1 MQLYSFRE
9 DIKTLYRIGNIPKF
23 LADLGVHYEETK
35 TGYSLKLPD
44 KSIDVIVKSRRL
56 ECLLVR
62 NQKEKGSEWGYT
74 SRLLVQQD
82 KYGYLALHR
91 IFGEAVFV
99 SDKNII
105 TTYKINGELHI
116 WGDRQFH
123 KAPSEAIAVW
133 KKALNDN
140 VRLPRT
146 ALRAIYWPEVKG
158 FTRVSPFIM
167 SGLPREAGEALEL
180 AGVPFP
186 EHFRDAEGVSPEVVR
201 GCTLP
206 GMFPLVAVRFPDSLL
221 DREIYSSGLVCFH
234 TVSRLGERWLFCAAT
249 EADWKISVGSYL
261 YADAGGLRVGKSR
274 QSW

>member
-1 MQLYSFRE
+1 MRLYSFRE
-9 DIKTLYRIGNIPKF
+9 DIKTLYQIGNLSKF

-35 TGYSLKLPD
+35 TGYSLEIPEKT
-44 KSIDVIVKSRRL
+44 IEVVAR
-56 ECLLVR
+56 EQEFLLVR

-74 SRLLVQQD
+74 SRLLVKQD

-105 TTYKINGELHI
+105 CAYMVKGALRI

-123 KAPSEAIAVW
+123 KAPPEAIDVW
-133 KKALNDN
+133 KKALKDN

-146 ALRAIYWPEVKG
+146 ALRAMYWPEVKG

-167 SGLPREAGEALEL
+167 SGMPREAAAALEL

-221 DREIYSSGLVCFH
+221 DREIHSSGLVCFH
-234 TVSRLGERWLFCAAT
+234 TVTRLGERWLFCAAT
-249 EADWKISVGSYL
+249 EADWKIAVGSYL
-261 YADAGGLRVGKSR
+261 YADAGGLRVGKVR
-274 QSW
+274 QTW

>member
-1 MQLYSFRE
+1 MRLYSFRE
-9 DIKTLYRIGNIPKF
+9 DIKTLYQIGNLSKF
-23 LADLGVHYEETK
+23 LADLGVHYEKTK
-35 TGYSLKLPD
+35 AGYSLEIPEKTIAVVAQEQEL
-44 KSIDVIVKSRRL
+44 
-56 ECLLVR
+56 LLVR

-74 SRLLVQQD
+74 SRLLVKQD
-82 KYGYLALHR
+82 KYGYLTLHR
-91 IFGEAVFV
+91 VFGEAVFV

-105 TTYKINGELHI
+105 CTYMVKGTLRI

-123 KAPSEAIAVW
+123 KAPPEVLAVLR
-133 KKALNDN
+133 KACESGL
-140 VRLPRT
+140 RLPRM

-167 SGLPREAGEALEL
+167 SGMPRDAGETLAL

-206 GMFPLVAVRFPDSLL
+206 GMFSLVAVRFPDSLL
-221 DREIYSSGLVCFH
+221 DREIQSSGLVCFH
-234 TVSRLGERWLFCAAT
+234 TVTRLGERWLFCAAT